1 MSSRSN
7 GGRNQNTGSSESS
20 PRWWRWRRQSLV
32 VTTPLVTAAAP
43 AADESWSLALDR
55 VCHQIAPY
63 LPPLSAATRKA
74 ILCMV
79 ALVIAWKFVIWTLE
93 LVVTGACFSLAVSI
107 LLCFLR

>member
-1 MSSRSN
+1 MSIGSN
-7 GGRNQNTGSSESS
+7 GGRNRNSESS
-20 PRWWRWRRQSLV
+20 QRWWRWRRQSLV
-32 VTTPLVTAAAP
+32 DNPPLVTAAAP
-43 AADESWSLALDR
+43 AADEPWSLALDR

-63 LPPLSAATRKA
+63 LPPFSAATRKA

>member
-1 MSSRSN
+1 MSSRTN
-7 GGRNQNTGSSESS
+7 GGRNQNSESG
-20 PRWWRWRRQSLV
+20 PRWWRWRRQTLV
-32 VTTPLVTAAAP
+32 DTPPLIVVAAAAP
-43 AADESWSLALDR
+43 AADESWTVALDR
-55 VCHQIAPY
+55 ACHQIAPY
-63 LPPLSAATRKA
+63 LPPFSAATRKA

>member
-1 MSSRSN
+1 MSSRTN
-7 GGRNQNTGSSESS
+7 GGRNQNSESS

-32 VTTPLVTAAAP
+32 DTPPLVVTAAAP
-43 AADESWSLALDR
+43 AADGSWTVALDR

-63 LPPLSAATRKA
+63 LPPFSAATRKA